1 MTLLG
6 LLMDTTVWTLAML
19 SSLLAGWTLAMLSSL
34 SHVITH
40 VMTARRGTVE
50 GVRARGRPCA
60 LPSLA

>member
-1 MTLLG
+1 
-6 LLMDTTVWTLAML
+6 MDTTVWTLAML
-19 SSLLAGWTLAMLSSL
+19 SLLAGWTLAMLSSL

>member
-6 LLMDTTVWTLAML
+6 LLMDTTV
-19 SSLLAGWTLAMLSSL
+19 WTLAMLSSL

>member
-1 MTLLG
+1 
-6 LLMDTTVWTLAML
+6 MDTTVWTLAML

-50 GVRARGRPCA
+50 GVRARARTAVRP
-60 LPSLA
+60 PSYIMA